1 MYKDENLF
9 LPVSQGRERVAIE
22 SKKMG
27 TAILYG
33 VSSIFILFIISS
45 FVFATLLRFTSI
57 TESSLTYIIMAGSF
71 ITMFIGGFI
80 SGGKGK
86 KQGWVLGGST
96 GLVYM
101 VIVMSYQ
108 YLGNDSLFSLREWI
122 YQGCFVVTAM
132 MGGVLGV
139 NLSSG
144 SRNA

>member
-1 MYKDENLF
+1 
-9 LPVSQGRERVAIE
+9 
-22 SKKMG
+22 MG

>member
-1 MYKDENLF
+1 
-9 LPVSQGRERVAIE
+9 
-22 SKKMG
+22 MG

-33 VSSIFILFIISS
+33 VSTIFILFIITSLI
-45 FVFATLLRFTSI
+45 FATLLRFTNI
-57 TESSLTYIIMAGSF
+57 TESSLAYVIMAGSF

-86 KQGWVLGGST
+86 KQGWMLGGGT
-96 GLVYM
+96 GLLYM
-101 VIVMSYQ
+101 LIVLSYQ

-122 YQGCFVVTAM
+122 YQGCFVITAM

-144 SRNA
+144 SRDT

>member
-1 MYKDENLF
+1 M
-9 LPVSQGRERVAIE
+9 AIE

-33 VSSIFILFIISS
+33 VSTIFILFIITSLI
-45 FVFATLLRFTSI
+45 FATLLRFTNI
-57 TESSLTYIIMAGSF
+57 TESSLAYVIMAGSF

-86 KQGWVLGGST
+86 KQGWMLGGGT
-96 GLVYM
+96 GLLYM
-101 VIVMSYQ
+101 LIVLSYQ

-122 YQGCFVVTAM
+122 YQGCFVITAM

-144 SRNA
+144 SRDT